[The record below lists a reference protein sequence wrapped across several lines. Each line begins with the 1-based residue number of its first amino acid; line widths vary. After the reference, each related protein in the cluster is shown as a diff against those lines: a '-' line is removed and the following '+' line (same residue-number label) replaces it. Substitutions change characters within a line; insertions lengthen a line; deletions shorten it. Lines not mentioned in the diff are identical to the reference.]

1 MTTIEGKTVVQS
13 FEIASRVCKEVGS
26 LHELLQDQ
34 LTEAIGSASREN
46 KTPWGIAAAAV
57 SDARLDESE
66 WLYTDILFALPL
78 KCSGKGNKPIQC
90 YVGYQVS
97 ILGDG
102 IALPENKEPLLH
114 VFCWADITP
123 SFEDGNYLGFP
134 APDDEINGFNVV
146 NNHLLLWGSENAA
159 WNEKG
164 WAFSLRL
171 LQLNTPDDLQTQVIA
186 PALALLNAQSVSTVS
201 LANLPAIVRYP
212 SKEELLK

>member
-1 MTTIEGKTVVQS
+1 MATIEGKTVVQS

-78 KCSGKGNKPIQC
+78 KSSGKGNK
-90 YVGYQVS
+90 
-97 ILGDG
+97 
-102 IALPENKEPLLH
+102 
-114 VFCWADITP
+114 
-123 SFEDGNYLGFP
+123 DGNYLGFP

-164 WAFSLRL
+164 RAFSLRL